1 MTSEQDRS
9 DDAHASGGPVDG
21 EVAAQARQPGSPT
34 PWSADDGQLHG
45 WHPTPPPRRPQLYE
59 PELEVLPPPVGA
71 SYGYPHPNAPGH
83 SPKPGRRWARA
94 GGGAA
99 AGAGLAAK
107 GGLLTKIFLVFKG
120 ATFLVKFKFAA
131 TMALS
136 VLLYTW
142 IYGIW
147 FAIGLVGL
155 LAVHE
160 FGHFAAFRA
169 QGVKVSLPTFVPCL
183 GAYVKTESPIRSVAH
198 EAAGGLAGP
207 AAGALAGLGLLELSR
222 AMNSPMLQALAY
234 VSFFLNLFNLLP
246 VPFLDG
252 GRVAGALHPALW
264 VAGIAGGVAV
274 ELWRPSR
281 ILPFILI
288 FGVIS
293 LIPQWRR
300 WKTSRHTYYAIA
312 SSTRV
317 AIGCA
322 YAAVA
327 VVCLWGMNVAYVPR

>member
-1 MTSEQDRS
+1 MTSEQDRP
-9 DDAHASGGPVDG
+9 DDAYPAGGRGDG
-21 EVAAQARQPGSPT
+21 QPRQPGSPT
-34 PWSADDGQLHG
+34 PWSADDGQLRG

-71 SYGYPHPNAPGH
+71 RYGHPPNAPGPSGH
-83 SPKPGRRWARA
+83 TGRRWARA

-99 AGAGLAAK
+99 AGAGVAAK
-107 GGLLTKIFLVFKG
+107 GGLLTKLFFVFKG
-120 ATFLVKFKFAA
+120 ATFLVKFKFAG

-136 VLLYTW
+136 VLLYSW

-147 FAIGLVGL
+147 FAVGLVGL

-160 FGHFAAFRA
+160 FGHYAAFRA
-169 QGVKVSLPTFVPCL
+169 QGVKVSLPTFVPFL

-207 AAGALAGLGLLELSR
+207 AAGALAGIGLFELSR
-222 AMNSPMLQALAY
+222 AMNSPLLQALAY

-264 VAGIAGGVAV
+264 VAGIAGGVVV
-274 ELWRPSR
+274 EMWRPSR
-281 ILPFILI
+281 ILPFILL

-293 LIPQWRR
+293 LVPQWRR

-317 AIGCA
+317 AIGSA

-327 VVCLWGMNVAYVPR
+327 ILCLWGMNVAYVPR